1 MKKNKTYLL
10 GIVLILSLAFF
21 SCQKKI
27 EKEYNWAYPVAG
39 DWTLKAHVD
48 NEEVAG
54 PFEVKIYNTS
64 FGQDSIW
71 IDDYNGN
78 FWDMKLKAKVDMSTK
93 TFETAGSPGINYKI
107 EVEENGETVERYPIF
122 KVMEGKVVNTDSIYF
137 KMEFEDDPGTIYTIS
152 GHRTTSYDEYMQN

>member
-10 GIVLILSLAFF
+10 ASVFILSLAFF

-39 DWTLKAHVD
+39 DWTLKAAID
-48 NEEVAG
+48 GEEVAG

-78 FWDMKLKAKVDMSTK
+78 FYQMKFKAKVNMSNL
-93 TFETAGSPGINYKI
+93 TFETGGSKNAITGYGINVKLTEGKI
-107 EVEENGETVERYPIF
+107 INNDSLSF
-122 KVMEGKVVNTDSIYF
+122 KV
-137 KMEFEDDPGTIYTIS
+137 EFSDDPGTIFTVA
-152 GHRTTSYDEYMQN
+152 GHRTTSYEEYMGQ